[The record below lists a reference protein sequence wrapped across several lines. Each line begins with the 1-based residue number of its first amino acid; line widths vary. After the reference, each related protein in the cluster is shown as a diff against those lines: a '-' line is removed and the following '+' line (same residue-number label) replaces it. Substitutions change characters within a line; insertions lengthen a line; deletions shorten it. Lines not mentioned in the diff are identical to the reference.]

1 MATKVKG
8 DKFSVKRVLAALLVA
23 VLLVP
28 VFGSIIPEPLK
39 VMAAAAAELNDHMLV
54 AENENYALYMNEEY
68 LSVIVLDKATGAYME
83 SAVSYDDGKNNEI
96 WLGAMRSA
104 LVLNLIYSSVD
115 TQQADLI
122 NDDVTKEITYTD
134 NGFSAKVYWNKYKL
148 GMTLEVA
155 LNEDGFTARI
165 PDESIV
171 EDSSDYYIGTISM
184 YPYMGYTYLD
194 SKEGYMFI
202 PDGNG
207 ALIYLDDKE
216 GRFNSGYTG
225 VIYGTDTGFVD
236 SEVVRLWWDRYEM
249 VNDANNI
256 LAPVFGMAHTSEGIA
271 YLAVVEEGDER
282 AAIEADPNGV
292 SVDYNR
298 IFARFTERR
307 LYNQP
312 TSNNGT
318 SGSFKM
324 VEADRS
330 HSDLQVRYLFLRNE
344 AANYCGMANAYRDYL
359 LDSGFLTVLE
369 DEYRTRVDFLGT
381 DREAW
386 IVGTSSIVMTT
397 AEDVE
402 EIYADLEQ
410 ENVTSLLSVYKG
422 WQKGGL
428 YNVPITSYKADS
440 DIGGTGKL
448 TELQQEADAKGIK
461 LYLYNDALRINP
473 DEQNATFNV
482 VKKINKRK
490 LEEETY
496 KDVYEEFM
504 WLTPAR
510 TDALLTKFVN
520 SYTKKGVNN
529 LAIGGIS
536 NTLYSYNYS
545 GTFYTRY
552 QCAQSYIDTVSK
564 VDESTDLVLEQ
575 PFAFLWNHTESF
587 LDMPLYTS
595 SYIFEDESV
604 PFLSIVLKGVMP
616 VYSEYV
622 NFEANKQEFFLKMVE
637 TGTHPSFYITKAS
650 SSDLIYTN
658 SSDIYSS
665 EYDVYRDTIISYTK
679 ELEAVY
685 EKTVGAYIVG
695 HEIRENGITVVTYNN
710 GVKIYLNYSSET
722 QSADGHTLEGMT
734 YEVVE

>member
-1 MATKVKG
+1 MKG
-8 DKFSVKRVLAALLVA
+8 KRFLAALLAA

-28 VFGSIIPEPLK
+28 IFGSVFPEPLK
-39 VMAAAAAELNDHMLV
+39 AMAAVSQELNDHKLV
-54 AENENYALYMNEEY
+54 AENESYALYMNEDY

-83 SAVSYDDGKNNEI
+83 SAVSYDDGKNNDI
-96 WLGAMRSA
+96 WMGAMKSA
-104 LVLNLIYSSVD
+104 LVLNLIYSNVD

-122 NDDVTKEITYTD
+122 NDDVTKDITYTD
-134 NGFSAKVYWNKYKL
+134 NGFTAKVYWTKYQL
-148 GMTLEVA
+148 GMTLEVT
-155 LNEDGFTARI
+155 LNEDGITARI

-171 EDSSDYYIGTISM
+171 EDSDGYYIGSIAM
-184 YPYMGYTYLD
+184 YPYLGYSYLD

-216 GRFNSGYTG
+216 GRFNSGYNG
-225 VIYGTDTGFVD
+225 VIYGTDPGFVD
-236 SEVVRLWWDRYEM
+236 SEVVRLWWDKYEM
-249 VNDANNI
+249 VNEANNI
-256 LAPVFGMAHTSEGIA
+256 LAPVFGMAHISEGIA
-271 YLAVVEEGDER
+271 YLAVVEEGDQR
-282 AAIEADPNGV
+282 ATIEASPNGV
-292 SVDYNR
+292 SIDYNR
-298 IFARFTERR
+298 VFARFTERR

-330 HSDLQVRYLFLRNE
+330 HSDLQIRFLFLNGE
-344 AANYCGMANAYRDYL
+344 NANYCGMANAYRDYL
-359 LDSGFLTVLE
+359 VERGILTAQE
-369 DEYRTRVDFLGT
+369 DVYRTRMDFLGT
-381 DREAW
+381 ERESW
-386 IVGTSSIVMTT
+386 IIGTSSIVMTT
-397 AEDVE
+397 VEDVR

-410 ENVTSLLSVYKG
+410 ENITNLFSVYKG

-428 YNVPITSYKADS
+428 YNVPITQYKADS
-440 DIGGTGKL
+440 DIGGTKELTKL
-448 TELQQEADAKGIK
+448 MEDADAKGIK
-461 LYLYNDALRINP
+461 MYLYNDALRINP

-490 LEEETY
+490 LVEETY
-496 KDVYEEFM
+496 KDVYDEFM

-510 TDALLTKFVN
+510 TDTLLTKFVN

-536 NTLYSYNYS
+536 DTLYSYNYS
-545 GTFYTRY
+545 GAFYTRR
-552 QCAQSYIDTVSK
+552 QCAESYADTVSK

-575 PFAFLWNHTESF
+575 PFAYLWNHTESF

-604 PFLSIVLKGVMP
+604 PFLSIVLKGIMP

-622 NFEANKQEFFLKMVE
+622 NFEANKQEFFLKLVE
-637 TGTHPSFYITKAS
+637 TGTCPSFYITKES

-685 EKTVGAYIVG
+685 ESTKGAYIVG
-695 HEIRENGITVVTYNN
+695 HEIRENGVTVVTYDN

>member
-1 MATKVKG
+1 MATRR
-8 DKFSVKRVLAALLVA
+8 KRIFA
-23 VLLVP
+23 VLLAVLLLLP
-28 VFGSIIPEPLK
+28 MAGSLFGTPLR
-39 VMAAAAAELNDHMLV
+39 ARAAAAESFGDHSLI
-54 AENENYALYMNEEY
+54 AENENYALYMREQG
-68 LSVIVLDKATGAYME
+68 LSIVVLDKATGAYME
-83 SAVSYDDGKNNEI
+83 SAVSHDDGKNNEL
-96 WLGAMRSA
+96 WMGAMQSA

-122 NDDVTKEITYTD
+122 NDDVSQEVTYTD

-155 LNEDGFTARI
+155 LNEDGITARV
-165 PDESIV
+165 PDGSIV
-171 EDSSDYYIGTISM
+171 ENSDSYYIGSIAL
-184 YPYMGYTYLD
+184 YPYLGYSYLD
-194 SKEGYMFI
+194 TREGYMLL

-236 SEVVRLWWDRYEM
+236 SEVVRLWKDKYEM

-256 LAPVFGMAHTSEGIA
+256 LAPVFGMAHTDEGIA
-271 YLAVVEEGDER
+271 YLAVVEEGDQR
-282 AAIEADPNGV
+282 ATIEASPNGV
-292 SVDYNR
+292 SIDYNR

-324 VEADRS
+324 VETDRS
-330 HSDLQVRYLFLRNE
+330 HSDLQVRYLFLSGAE
-344 AANYCGMANAYRDYL
+344 ANYCGMANAYREYL
-359 LDSGFLTVLE
+359 LENGTLTALE
-369 DEYRTRVDFLGT
+369 DEYRTRVDFLGAE
-381 DREAW
+381 REAW
-386 IVGTSSIVMTT
+386 IVGTSSVVMTT
-397 AEDVE
+397 VDDIR
-402 EIYADLEQ
+402 EIYSDLEEQ
-410 ENVTSLLSVYKG
+410 GVTELFGVYKG

-428 YNVPITSYKADS
+428 YNLPITKYKADA
-440 DIGGTGKL
+440 DIGGTKELTKL
-448 TELQQEADAKGIK
+448 LEETGEKGIR

-496 KDVYEEFM
+496 KDVYEKFL

-510 TDALLTKFVN
+510 TDEVLKRFVN
-520 SYTKKGVNN
+520 SYTKSGVSR
-529 LAIGGIS
+529 LALGGIS
-536 NTLYSYNYS
+536 DTLYSYNYS
-545 GTFYTRY
+545 GSFYTRY
-552 QCAQSYIDTVSK
+552 QCAGSYCDTVAK
-564 VDESTDLVLEQ
+564 VDESTELVLEQ
-575 PFAFLWNHTESF
+575 PFAYLWNHTESF

-595 SYIFEDESV
+595 NYIFEDESV
-604 PFLSIVLKGVMP
+604 PFLSIVLKGIMP

-622 NFEANKQEFFLKMVE
+622 NFEANKQEFFLKLVE
-637 TGTHPSFYITKAS
+637 TGTRPSFYVTKENS
-650 SSDLIYTN
+650 SRLIYTN

-665 EYDVYRDTIISYTK
+665 EYSVYRDTILSYTK
-679 ELEAVY
+679 ELAAVY
-685 EKTVGAYIVG
+685 EKTRGARIVG
-695 HEIRENGITVVTYNN
+695 HEILGNGITEVTYDN
-710 GVKIYLNYSSET
+710 GVTIYLNYSAET

>member
-1 MATKVKG
+1 MLLLLPTAGSLFGTPLRARAAVAESFG
-8 DKFSVKRVLAALLVA
+8 DHSL
-23 VLLVP
+23 
-28 VFGSIIPEPLK
+28 I
-39 VMAAAAAELNDHMLV
+39 
-54 AENENYALYMNEEY
+54 AENENYALYMREQG
-68 LSVIVLDKATGAYME
+68 LSVVVLDKATGAYME
-83 SAVSYDDGKNNEI
+83 SAVSYDDGKNNEL
-96 WLGAMRSA
+96 WQGAMQSA
-104 LVLNLIYSSVD
+104 MVLNLIYSSVD

-122 NDDVTKEITYTD
+122 NDDVSQQVTYTD

-148 GMTLEVA
+148 GMTLEVT
-155 LNEDGFTARI
+155 LNEDGITARV

-171 EDSSDYYIGTISM
+171 EDSDSYYISSIAL
-184 YPYMGYTYLD
+184 YPYLGYSYLD
-194 SKEGYMFI
+194 TKEGYMLL

-236 SEVVRLWWDRYEM
+236 SEVVRLWKDKYEM

-256 LAPVFGMAHTSEGIA
+256 LAPVFGMAHTDEEIA
-271 YLAVVEEGDER
+271 YLAVVEEGDQR
-282 AAIEADPNGV
+282 ATIEASPNGV
-292 SVDYNR
+292 SIDYNR

-324 VEADRS
+324 VETDRS
-330 HSDLQVRYLFLRNE
+330 HSDLQVRYLFLSG
-344 AANYCGMANAYRDYL
+344 ADADYCGMANAYRDYL
-359 LDSGFLTVLE
+359 LENGTLKTLE
-369 DEYRTRVDFLGT
+369 DDYRTRVDFLGAE
-381 DREAW
+381 REAW
-386 IVGTSSIVMTT
+386 VVGTSSVVMTT
-397 AEDVE
+397 VDDIR
-402 EIYADLEQ
+402 EIYSDLEEQ
-410 ENVTSLLSVYKG
+410 GVTELFGVYKG

-428 YNVPITSYKADS
+428 YNLPITKYKADS
-440 DIGGTGKL
+440 DIGGTKELTKL
-448 TELQQEADAKGIK
+448 LEETGEKGIR

-496 KDVYEEFM
+496 KDVYEKFM

-510 TDALLTKFVN
+510 TDEVLNRFVN
-520 SYTKKGVNN
+520 SYTKSGVNR
-529 LAIGGIS
+529 LALGGIS
-536 NTLYSYNYS
+536 DTLYSYNYS
-545 GTFYTRY
+545 GSFYTRY
-552 QCAQSYIDTVSK
+552 QCAGSYCDTVAK
-564 VDESTDLVLEQ
+564 VDESTELVLEQ
-575 PFAFLWNHTESF
+575 PFAYLWDHTESF

-595 SYIFEDESV
+595 NYIFEDESV
-604 PFLSIVLKGVMP
+604 PFLSIVLKGIMP

-622 NFEANKQEFFLKMVE
+622 NFEANKQEFFLKLVE
-637 TGTHPSFYITKAS
+637 TGTRPSFYITKENS
-650 SSDLIYTN
+650 SRLIYTN

-665 EYDVYRDTIISYTK
+665 EYSVYRDTILSYTK

-685 EKTVGAYIVG
+685 EKTEGACIVG
-695 HEIRENGITVVTYNN
+695 HEILGNGITVVTYDN
-710 GVKIYLNYSSET
+710 GVKIYLNYSAET

>member
-1 MATKVKG
+1 MATKMKG
-8 DKFSVKRVLAALLVA
+8 KRFLAALLVT

-28 VFGSIIPEPLK
+28 IFGSVFPEPMK
-39 VMAAAAAELNDHMLV
+39 VMAAASQELNEHKLV
-54 AENENYALYMNEEY
+54 AENEGYALYMNEDY
-68 LSVIVLDKATGAYME
+68 LSVIVLDKSTGAYME
-83 SAVSYDDGKNNEI
+83 SAVSYDDGKNNDI
-96 WLGAMRSA
+96 WMGAMRSA
-104 LVLNLIYSSVD
+104 LVLNLIYSNVD

-122 NDDVTKEITYTD
+122 NDDVTKDITYTD
-134 NGFSAKVYWNKYKL
+134 NGFSAKVYWTKYQL
-148 GMTLEVA
+148 GMTLEVT
-155 LNEDGFTARI
+155 LNEDGITARI

-171 EDSSDYYIGTISM
+171 EDSDSYYIGSIAM
-184 YPYMGYTYLD
+184 YPYLGHTYLD

-216 GRFNSGYTG
+216 GRFNSGYNG
-225 VIYGTDTGFVD
+225 VIYGTDPGFVD
-236 SEVVRLWWDRYEM
+236 SEVVRLWWDKYEM
-249 VNDANNI
+249 VNEANNI

-271 YLAVVEEGDER
+271 YLAVVEEGDQR
-282 AAIEADPNGV
+282 ATIEASPNGV
-292 SVDYNR
+292 SIDYNR
-298 IFARFTERR
+298 VFARFTERR

-330 HSDLQVRYLFLRNE
+330 HSDLQIRYLFLNGE
-344 AANYCGMANAYRDYL
+344 NANYCGMANAYRDYL
-359 LDSGFLTVLE
+359 LDKGILTALE
-369 DEYRTRVDFLGT
+369 DVYRTRVDFLGT
-381 DREAW
+381 ERESW
-386 IVGTSSIVMTT
+386 IIGTSSIVMTT
-397 AEDVE
+397 VEDIR
-402 EIYADLEQ
+402 EIYEDLEQ
-410 ENVTSLLSVYKG
+410 ENITSLFSVYKG

-428 YNVPITSYKADS
+428 YNVPITQYKADS
-440 DIGGTGKL
+440 DIGGTKELTKL
-448 TELQQEADAKGIK
+448 MEDADAKGIK
-461 LYLYNDALRINP
+461 MYLYNDALRINP

-490 LEEETY
+490 LVEETY
-496 KDVYEEFM
+496 KEVYDEFM

-510 TDALLTKFVN
+510 TDTLLTKFVD

-536 NTLYSYNYS
+536 DTLYSYNYS
-545 GTFYTRY
+545 GAFYTRH
-552 QCAQSYIDTVSK
+552 QCAESYADTVSK

-575 PFAFLWNHTESF
+575 PFAYLWNHTESF

-604 PFLSIVLKGVMP
+604 PFLSIVLKGIMP

-622 NFEANKQEFFLKMVE
+622 NFEANKQEFFLKLVE
-637 TGTHPSFYITKAS
+637 TGTCPSFYITKES

-685 EKTVGAYIVG
+685 ESTKGAYIVG
-695 HEIRENGITVVTYNN
+695 HEIRENGVTVVTYNN

>member
-1 MATKVKG
+1 MKG
-8 DKFSVKRVLAALLVA
+8 KRFLAALLAA

-28 VFGSIIPEPLK
+28 IFGSVFPEPLK
-39 VMAAAAAELNDHMLV
+39 AMAAVSQELNDHKLV
-54 AENENYALYMNEEY
+54 AENENYALYMNEDY

-83 SAVSYDDGKNNEI
+83 SAVSYDDGKNNDI
-96 WLGAMRSA
+96 WMGAMKSA
-104 LVLNLIYSSVD
+104 LVLNLIYSNVD

-122 NDDVTKEITYTD
+122 NDDVTKDITYTD
-134 NGFSAKVYWNKYKL
+134 NGFTAKVYWTKYQL
-148 GMTLEVA
+148 GMTLEVT
-155 LNEDGFTARI
+155 LNEDGITARI

-171 EDSSDYYIGTISM
+171 EDSDGYYIGSIAM
-184 YPYMGYTYLD
+184 YPYLGYSYLD

-216 GRFNSGYTG
+216 GRFNSGYNG
-225 VIYGTDTGFVD
+225 VIYGTDPGFVD
-236 SEVVRLWWDRYEM
+236 SEVVRLWWDKYEM
-249 VNDANNI
+249 VNEANNI

-271 YLAVVEEGDER
+271 YLAVVEEGDQR
-282 AAIEADPNGV
+282 ATIEASPNGV
-292 SVDYNR
+292 SIDYNR
-298 IFARFTERR
+298 VFARFTERR

-330 HSDLQVRYLFLRNE
+330 HSDLQIRYLFLNGE
-344 AANYCGMANAYRDYL
+344 DANYCGMANAYRDYL
-359 LDSGFLTVLE
+359 LDRGILTTLE
-369 DEYRTRVDFLGT
+369 DVYRTRVDFLGT
-381 DREAW
+381 ERESW
-386 IVGTSSIVMTT
+386 IIGTSSIVMTT
-397 AEDVE
+397 VEDIR
-402 EIYADLEQ
+402 EIYEDLAQ
-410 ENVTSLLSVYKG
+410 ENVTNLFSVYKG

-428 YNVPITSYKADS
+428 YNVPITQYKADS
-440 DIGGTGKL
+440 DIGGTKEL
-448 TELQQEADAKGIK
+448 TELIKDADTRGIK
-461 LYLYNDALRINP
+461 MYLYNDALRINP

-490 LEEETY
+490 LVEETY
-496 KDVYEEFM
+496 KDVYDEFM

-510 TDALLTKFVN
+510 TDTLLTKFVN

-529 LAIGGIS
+529 LAVGGIS
-536 NTLYSYNYS
+536 DTLYSYNYS
-545 GTFYTRY
+545 GTFYTRH
-552 QCAQSYIDTVSK
+552 QCAESYTDTVSK
-564 VDESTDLVLEQ
+564 VDETTNLVLEQ

-604 PFLSIVLKGVMP
+604 PFLSIVLKGIMP

-622 NFEANKQEFFLKMVE
+622 NFEANKQEFFMKLVE
-637 TGTHPSFYITKAS
+637 TGTCPSFYITKES

-665 EYDVYRDTIISYTK
+665 EYDVYRDTIISYAK
-679 ELEAVY
+679 ELEAVH
-685 EKTVGAYIVG
+685 ESTKGAYIVG
-695 HEIRENGITVVTYNN
+695 HEIRENGVTVVTYDN

>member
-1 MATKVKG
+1 MATKIKVK
-8 DKFSVKRVLAALLVA
+8 KLLAALLAA

-28 VFGSIIPEPLK
+28 VLGWISAEPLK
-39 VMAAAAAELNDHMLV
+39 AEAAVKAELNDHRLI
-54 AENENYALYMNEEY
+54 AENGNYALYLNEDY

-83 SAVSYDDGKNNEI
+83 SAVSYDDGRNNEI
-96 WLGAMRSA
+96 WMGAMRSA

-122 NDDVTKEITYTD
+122 NDDATKDITYTE
-134 NGFSAKVYWNKYKL
+134 NGFSAKVYWKKYKL
-148 GMTLEVA
+148 GMTLEVT
-155 LNEDGFTARI
+155 LNEDGITARI

-171 EDSSDYYIGTISM
+171 EDSSDYYIGSIAM
-184 YPYMGYTYLD
+184 YPYLGHTYLD

-236 SEVVRLWWDRYEM
+236 SEVVRLWWDKYEM
-249 VNDANNI
+249 VNDANKI

-271 YLAVVEEGDER
+271 YLAVVEEGDRR
-282 AAIEADPNGV
+282 ATIEAAPNGV
-292 SVDYNR
+292 SIDYNR

-330 HSDLQVRYLFLRNE
+330 HSDLQVRYLFLNGE

-359 LDSGFLTVLE
+359 LDSGSLTELE
-369 DEYRTRVDFLGT
+369 DEYRTRLDFLGT
-381 DREAW
+381 EREAW

-397 AEDVE
+397 VDDVR
-402 EIYADLEQ
+402 EIYEDLSG
-410 ENVTSLLSVYKG
+410 ENITNLLSVYKG

-428 YNVPITSYKADS
+428 YNVPITQYKADS
-440 DIGGTGKL
+440 DIGGTGELTKL
-448 TELQQEADAKGIK
+448 LEEADAKGIK
-461 LYLYNDALRINP
+461 MYLYNDALRINP
-473 DEQNATFNV
+473 EEQNATFNV

-496 KDVYEEFM
+496 KDVYEKFM

-510 TDALLTKFVN
+510 TDALLTRFVD

-536 NTLYSYNYS
+536 DTLYSYNYS
-545 GTFYTRY
+545 GTFYTRH
-552 QCAQSYIDTVSK
+552 QCAQSYIDTLNK
-564 VDESTDLVLEQ
+564 VDEETDLVLEQ
-575 PFAFLWNHTESF
+575 PFAYLWNHTESF

-622 NFEANKQEFFLKMVE
+622 NFEANKQEFFLKLVE
-637 TGTHPSFYITKAS
+637 TGTCPSFYITKES

-665 EYDVYRDTIISYTK
+665 EYDVYRDTIIAYSE
-679 ELEAVY
+679 ELKAVH
-685 EKTVGAYIVG
+685 EKTAGAHIVG
-695 HEIRENGITVVTYNN
+695 HEIRENGVTVVTYDN
-710 GVKIYLNYSSET
+710 GVKIYLNYSGET

-734 YEVVE
+734 YEVVG

>member
-1 MATKVKG
+1 MATKMKG
-8 DKFSVKRVLAALLVA
+8 KRFLAALLAA

-28 VFGSIIPEPLK
+28 IFGSVFPEPLK
-39 VMAAAAAELNDHMLV
+39 AMAAVSQELNDHKLV
-54 AENENYALYMNEEY
+54 AENESYALYMNEDY

-83 SAVSYDDGKNNEI
+83 SAVSYDDGKNNDI
-96 WLGAMRSA
+96 WMGAMKSA
-104 LVLNLIYSSVD
+104 LVLNLIYSNVD

-122 NDDVTKEITYTD
+122 NDDVTKDITYTD
-134 NGFSAKVYWNKYKL
+134 NGFTAKVYWTKYQL
-148 GMTLEVA
+148 GMTLEVT
-155 LNEDGFTARI
+155 LNEDGITARI

-171 EDSSDYYIGTISM
+171 EDSDGYYIGSIAM
-184 YPYMGYTYLD
+184 YPYLGYSYLD

-216 GRFNSGYTG
+216 GRFNSGYNG
-225 VIYGTDTGFVD
+225 VIYGTDPGFVD
-236 SEVVRLWWDRYEM
+236 SEVVRLWWDKYEM
-249 VNDANNI
+249 VNEANNI
-256 LAPVFGMAHTSEGIA
+256 LAPVFGMAHISEGIA
-271 YLAVVEEGDER
+271 YLAVVEEGDQR
-282 AAIEADPNGV
+282 ATIEASPNGV
-292 SVDYNR
+292 SIDYNR
-298 IFARFTERR
+298 VFARFTERR

-330 HSDLQVRYLFLRNE
+330 HSDLQIRFLFLNGE
-344 AANYCGMANAYRDYL
+344 NANYCGMANAYRDYL
-359 LDSGFLTVLE
+359 VERGILTAQE
-369 DEYRTRVDFLGT
+369 DVYRTRMDFLGT
-381 DREAW
+381 ERESW
-386 IVGTSSIVMTT
+386 IIGTSSIVMTT
-397 AEDVE
+397 VEDVR

-410 ENVTSLLSVYKG
+410 ENITNLFSVYKG

-428 YNVPITSYKADS
+428 YNVPITQYKADS
-440 DIGGTGKL
+440 DIGGTKELTKL
-448 TELQQEADAKGIK
+448 MEDADAKGIK
-461 LYLYNDALRINP
+461 MYLYNDALRINP

-490 LEEETY
+490 LVEETY
-496 KDVYEEFM
+496 KDVYDEFM

-510 TDALLTKFVN
+510 TDTLLTKFVN

-536 NTLYSYNYS
+536 DTLYSYNYS
-545 GTFYTRY
+545 GAFYTRR
-552 QCAQSYIDTVSK
+552 QCAESYADTVSK

-575 PFAFLWNHTESF
+575 PFAYLWNHTESF

-604 PFLSIVLKGVMP
+604 PFLSIVLKGIMP

-622 NFEANKQEFFLKMVE
+622 NFEANKQEFFLKLVE
-637 TGTHPSFYITKAS
+637 TGTCPSFYITKES

-685 EKTVGAYIVG
+685 ESTKGAYIVG
-695 HEIRENGITVVTYNN
+695 HEIRENGVTVVTYDN

>member
-1 MATKVKG
+1 MATKMKVK
-8 DKFSVKRVLAALLVA
+8 KVLAAFLMA

-28 VFGSIIPEPLK
+28 LAAGIFPEPMRA
-39 VMAAAAAELNDHMLV
+39 MAAAAQEINGHSLV
-54 AENENYALYMNEEY
+54 AENDNYALYMNEEY
-68 LSVIVLDKATGAYME
+68 LSVIVMDKATGVYME
-83 SAVSYDDGKNNEI
+83 SAVSYDDGKNNDI
-96 WLGAMRSA
+96 WMGAMRSA
-104 LVLNLIYSSVD
+104 LVLNLIYSNVD

-122 NDDVTKEITYTD
+122 NDDVTKDITYTD
-134 NGFSAKVYWNKYKL
+134 NGFSAKVYWTKYRL
-148 GMTLEVA
+148 GMTLEVT
-155 LNEDGFTARI
+155 LNEDGITARI

-171 EDSSDYYIGTISM
+171 EDSDGGYYIGSIAM

-194 SKEGYMFI
+194 SVEGYMFI

-216 GRFNSGYTG
+216 GRFNSGYNS
-225 VIYGTDTGFVD
+225 VIYGTDPGFVD
-236 SEVVRLWWDRYEM
+236 SEVVNLWWGEYEM
-249 VNDANNI
+249 VNDPNNI

-282 AAIEADPNGV
+282 AAIEASPNGV

-298 IFARFTERR
+298 VFARFTERR

-330 HSDLQVRYLFLRNE
+330 HSDLQVRYLFLNGE
-344 AANYCGMANAYRDYL
+344 NANYCGMANAYRDYL
-359 LDSGFLTVLE
+359 LENGSLTVLE
-369 DEYRTRVDFLGT
+369 DEYRTRLDFLGT
-381 DREAW
+381 ERESW

-397 AEDVE
+397 VEDIR
-402 EIYADLEQ
+402 EIYEDLEQ
-410 ENVTSLLSVYKG
+410 ENVTSLFSVYKG

-428 YNVPITSYKADS
+428 YNVPITKYKADS
-440 DIGGTGKL
+440 DIGGTKEL
-448 TELQQEADAKGIK
+448 TALLEDADAKDIK
-461 LYLYNDALRINP
+461 MYLYNDALRINP

-490 LEEETY
+490 LEEYTY

-510 TDALLTKFVN
+510 TDFLLTKFVD
-520 SYTKKGVNN
+520 SYTKEGVNN
-529 LAIGGIS
+529 LAVGGIS
-536 NTLYSYNYS
+536 DTLYSYNYS
-545 GTFYTRY
+545 GSFYTRH
-552 QCAQSYIDTVSK
+552 QCAASYIDTISK
-564 VDESTDLVLEQ
+564 VDEAADLVLEQ
-575 PFAFLWNHTESF
+575 PFAYLWNHTESF

-604 PFLSIVLKGVMP
+604 PFLSIVLKGIMP

-622 NFEANKQEFFLKMVE
+622 NFEANKQEFFLKLVE
-637 TGTHPSFYITKAS
+637 TGTCPSFYITKES

-665 EYDVYRDTIISYTK
+665 EYSVYRDTIISYAK
-679 ELEAVY
+679 ELEAVH
-685 EKTVGAYIVG
+685 EKTAGAYIVG
-695 HEIRENGITVVTYNN
+695 HEIRENGVTVVTYDN

>member
-1 MATKVKG
+1 MATKMKG
-8 DKFSVKRVLAALLVA
+8 KRFLAALLAA

-28 VFGSIIPEPLK
+28 IFGSVFPEPLK
-39 VMAAAAAELNDHMLV
+39 AMAAVSQELNDHKLV
-54 AENENYALYMNEEY
+54 AENENYALYMNEDY

-83 SAVSYDDGKNNEI
+83 SAVSYDDGKNNDI
-96 WLGAMRSA
+96 WMGAMKSA
-104 LVLNLIYSSVD
+104 LVLNLIYSNVD

-122 NDDVTKEITYTD
+122 NDDVTKDITYTD
-134 NGFSAKVYWNKYKL
+134 NGFTAKVYWTKYQL
-148 GMTLEVA
+148 GMTLEVT
-155 LNEDGFTARI
+155 LNEDGITARI

-171 EDSSDYYIGTISM
+171 EDSDGYYIGSIAM
-184 YPYMGYTYLD
+184 YPYLGYSYLD

-216 GRFNSGYTG
+216 GRFNSGYNG
-225 VIYGTDTGFVD
+225 VIYGTDPGFVD
-236 SEVVRLWWDRYEM
+236 SEVVRLWWDKYEM
-249 VNDANNI
+249 VNEANNI

-271 YLAVVEEGDER
+271 YLAVVEEGDQR
-282 AAIEADPNGV
+282 ATIEASPNGV
-292 SVDYNR
+292 SIDYNR
-298 IFARFTERR
+298 VFARFTERR

-330 HSDLQVRYLFLRNE
+330 HSDLQIRYLFLNGE
-344 AANYCGMANAYRDYL
+344 NANYCGMANAYRDYL
-359 LDSGFLTVLE
+359 LDRGILTTLE
-369 DEYRTRVDFLGT
+369 DVYRTRVDFLGT
-381 DREAW
+381 ERESW
-386 IVGTSSIVMTT
+386 IIGTSSIVMTT
-397 AEDVE
+397 VEDIR
-402 EIYADLEQ
+402 EIYEDLAQ
-410 ENVTSLLSVYKG
+410 ENVTNLFSVYKG

-428 YNVPITSYKADS
+428 YNVPITQYKADS
-440 DIGGTGKL
+440 DIGGTKEL
-448 TELQQEADAKGIK
+448 TELIKDADTRGIK
-461 LYLYNDALRINP
+461 MYLYNDALRINP

-490 LEEETY
+490 LVEETY
-496 KDVYEEFM
+496 KDVYDEFM

-510 TDALLTKFVN
+510 TDTLLTKFVN

-529 LAIGGIS
+529 LAVGGIS
-536 NTLYSYNYS
+536 DTLYSYNYS
-545 GTFYTRY
+545 GTFYTRH
-552 QCAQSYIDTVSK
+552 QCAESYTDTVSK
-564 VDESTDLVLEQ
+564 VDETTNLVLEQ

-604 PFLSIVLKGVMP
+604 PFLSIVLKGIMP

-622 NFEANKQEFFLKMVE
+622 NFEANKQEFFMKLVE
-637 TGTHPSFYITKAS
+637 TGTCPSFYITKES

-679 ELEAVY
+679 ELEAVH
-685 EKTVGAYIVG
+685 ESTKGAYIVG
-695 HEIRENGITVVTYNN
+695 HEIRENGVTVVTYDN

>member
-1 MATKVKG
+1 MAIRR
-8 DKFSVKRVLAALLVA
+8 KRIFA
-23 VLLVP
+23 VLLAVLLLLP
-28 VFGSIIPEPLK
+28 TAGSLFGTPLRAR
-39 VMAAAAAELNDHMLV
+39 AAAAADSFGDHSLI
-54 AENENYALYMNEEY
+54 AENENYALYMREQG
-68 LSVIVLDKATGAYME
+68 LSVVVLDKATGAYME
-83 SAVSYDDGKNNEI
+83 SAVSHDDGKNNEL
-96 WLGAMRSA
+96 WMGAMQSA

-122 NDDVTKEITYTD
+122 NDDVSQQITYTD

-148 GMTLEVA
+148 GMTLEVT
-155 LNEDGFTARI
+155 LNEDGITARV

-171 EDSSDYYIGTISM
+171 ENSDSYYIGSIAL
-184 YPYMGYTYLD
+184 YPYLGYSYLD
-194 SKEGYMFI
+194 TKEGYMLL

-236 SEVVRLWWDRYEM
+236 SEVVRLWKDKYEM

-256 LAPVFGMAHTSEGIA
+256 LAPVFGMAHTDEGIA
-271 YLAVVEEGDER
+271 YLAVVEEGDQR
-282 AAIEADPNGV
+282 ATIEASPNGV
-292 SVDYNR
+292 SIDYNR

-324 VEADRS
+324 VETDRS
-330 HSDLQVRYLFLRNE
+330 HSDLQVRYLFLSGAE
-344 AANYCGMANAYRDYL
+344 ANYCGMANAYRNYL
-359 LDSGFLTVLE
+359 LENGTLKALE
-369 DEYRTRVDFLGT
+369 DDYRTRVDFLGAE
-381 DREAW
+381 REAW
-386 IVGTSSIVMTT
+386 VVGTSSVVMTT
-397 AEDVE
+397 VDDIR
-402 EIYADLEQ
+402 EIYSDLEEQ
-410 ENVTSLLSVYKG
+410 GVTELFGVYKG

-428 YNVPITSYKADS
+428 YNLPITKYKADS
-440 DIGGTGKL
+440 DIGGTKELTKL
-448 TELQQEADAKGIK
+448 LEETGEKDIR

-496 KDVYEEFM
+496 KDVYEKFM
-504 WLTPAR
+504 WLIPAR
-510 TDALLTKFVN
+510 TDEVLNRFVN
-520 SYTKKGVNN
+520 SYTKSGVNR
-529 LAIGGIS
+529 LALGGIS
-536 NTLYSYNYS
+536 DTLYSYNYS
-545 GTFYTRY
+545 GSFYTRY
-552 QCAQSYIDTVSK
+552 QCAESYCDTVAK
-564 VDESTDLVLEQ
+564 VDESTELVLEQ
-575 PFAFLWNHTESF
+575 PFAYLWNHTESF

-595 SYIFEDESV
+595 NYIFEDESV
-604 PFLSIVLKGVMP
+604 PFLSIVLKGIMP

-622 NFEANKQEFFLKMVE
+622 NFEANKQEFFLKLVE
-637 TGTHPSFYITKAS
+637 TGTRPSFYITKENS
-650 SSDLIYTN
+650 SRLIYTN

-665 EYDVYRDTIISYTK
+665 EYSVYRDTILSYTK
-679 ELEAVY
+679 ELAAVY
-685 EKTVGAYIVG
+685 EKTQGACIVG
-695 HEIRENGITVVTYNN
+695 HEILGNGITVVTYDN
-710 GVKIYLNYSSET
+710 GVKIYLNYSAEA